1 MPRCLSQQTARLP
14 IALEI
19 DASNQVTIVQ
29 DGQRVV
35 AEFSFGLRRV
45 DFDSVVKAKYALD
58 SVAALTDWVEGAQD
72 GGSCSGCL
80 SV

>member
-1 MPRCLSQQTARLP
+1 
-14 IALEI
+14 
-19 DASNQVTIVQ
+19 VQ